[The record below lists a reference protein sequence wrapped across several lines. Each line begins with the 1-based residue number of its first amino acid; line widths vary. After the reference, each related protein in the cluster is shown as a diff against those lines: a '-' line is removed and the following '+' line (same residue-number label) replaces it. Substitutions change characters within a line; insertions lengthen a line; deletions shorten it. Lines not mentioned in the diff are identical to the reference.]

1 MKGGSVETVL
11 QLVETTPISPVIVN
25 PASNFVV
32 VTYWWGTGNLNRNL
46 QRPCPEDVMEPIK
59 EAMEEELAEEDED
72 FKQLYEHIGELN
84 KKRKSEKGLT
94 DSEKEDYKKSIKEK
108 ELYSKNY
115 FARADTKAQ
124 MNARYVEA
132 VAKLKVEG
140 KFVEPVTFNQMIE
153 TWKETCKKANCN
165 YLVQEYPIERADY
178 QNGINAKPAFIKK
191 ALDACP
197 GRGVL
202 YIDGDMYVNKYP
214 AIFDVQNVD
223 YMARG
228 WNVDPRSSS
237 KYKTDVCFDPYV
249 FETSGGTMYFGN
261 TPLGRELID
270 QWASAMNDPI
280 NKGKAEDRIISM
292 IVTTSGFATRGN
304 LIQLP
309 IEYLWLTDNY
319 KDIDPLDARQ
329 PDSFIEHP
337 ACLTGEERASDQG
350 AASNRQ
356 PEGYDSKVSNIVEC
370 TKRGGKFY
378 EYIFFPTK
386 ELVSSFA
393 DYLKYIECAKNFET
407 KEFLFEVIPF
417 DDQYGLYNSV
427 AFKNDTDARA
437 ISITETGVAK
447 LEKPSIPEIL
457 ANLYA
462 GRDVQIGEIT
472 PAINSEFTMTNN
484 KRSDDPHVK
493 IDVDVSLPMYISS
506 SNSITQHLL
515 RMCETLKDINKHL
528 KESYVFVSRIR
539 WGETGEVSVSTPV
552 ITEREPLTS
561 ASIGSRRKTPR
572 KKNRKTRSKK

>member
-46 QRPCPEDVMEPIK
+46 QRPCPEDIMDPIK
-59 EAMEEELAEEDED
+59 ESMEEELAEEDEE
-72 FKQLYEHIGELN
+72 FQEIYERLGELN
-84 KKRKSEKGLT
+84 KKRKSETGLT
-94 DSEKEDYKKSIKEK
+94 ESEKKEYADAVK
-108 ELYSKNY
+108 EQNTYSSNY

-124 MNARYVEA
+124 MNARYNEA
-132 VAKLKVEG
+132 VAKLKAEG

-191 ALDACP
+191 ALDACV

-228 WNVDPRSSS
+228 WNIDPRSSS

-270 QWASAMNDPI
+270 KWATAMNDPI

-292 IVTTSGFATRGN
+292 IVTLTDYAKKGN
-304 LIQLP
+304 MIQLP
-309 IEYLWLTDNY
+309 IEYLWLTDVFKNV
-319 KDIDPLDARQ
+319 DPVDARQ

-350 AASNRQ
+350 AASNRT
-356 PEGYDSKVSNIVEC
+356 PEGYDAKVSNVVEC

-378 EYIFFPTK
+378 EYVFFPKK

-393 DYLKYIECAKNFET
+393 DYLKYIECAKNFDS
-407 KEFLFEVIPF
+407 KDFLFEVVPF
-417 DDQYGLYNSV
+417 DDQYGLHNSV
-427 AFKNDTDARA
+427 AFKNDTSARG
-437 ISITETGVAK
+437 ISVSGTGVAK
-447 LEKPSIPEIL
+447 LTNPSIPEIL

-472 PAINSEFTMTNN
+472 PIVNAEFTITNN
-484 KRSDDPHVK
+484 SKTTEPHVK
-493 IDVDVSLPMYISS
+493 IEIDTKAPMYISS
-506 SNSITQHLL
+506 SNVIIQHLL
-515 RMCETLKDINKHL
+515 RMCVTLEDINKHL
-528 KESYVFVSRIR
+528 VESYVFVSRIR
-539 WGETGEVSVSTPV
+539 WGEVQAAST
-552 ITEREPLTS
+552 
-561 ASIGSRRKTPR
+561 GSRRKTNR
-572 KKNRKTRSKK
+572 KKNKKSRRRK